1 MKVLTIILLF
11 VLMSNIQAQEVS
23 YICGTDTKTLS
34 LTATDS
40 TGVVFY
46 TWTSQDNVASSGRT
60 VEATAGVW
68 SWFAIDINGCS
79 KTGNH
84 TVIVNEEPTMSIL
97 ADTSCIDSV
106 QLISAIGVPE
116 GYTYSWDFGEDAY
129 PATSDLMSD
138 NVSYSTGGTKTILLT
153 VSRTFTGTANGCSD
167 TCIWTQE
174 FEIFIEECPSGLP
187 TCGTEP

>member
-1 MKVLTIILLF
+1 MKVVAIILLF
-11 VLMSNIQAQEVS
+11 LLISDIQAQEVS

-46 TWTSQDNVASSGRT
+46 TWTSQDNVATSGRT

-84 TVIVNEEPTMSIL
+84 TVIVNSEPSMSIL
-97 ADTSCIDSV
+97 ADTVCIDEI
-106 QLISAIGVPE
+106 QNISALGVPE
-116 GYTYSWDFGEDAY
+116 GYTYEWDFGEDAS
-129 PATSDLMSD
+129 PATSTNSSEE
-138 NVSYSTGGTKTILLT
+138 VSYSSSGTKTILLT

-167 TCIWTQE
+167 TCVWTEE
-174 FEIFIEECPSGLP
+174 FNIFIEECPSGLP
-187 TCGTEP
+187 TCSSEP